1 MLLDNFNARRT
12 VEVTSPVH
20 RLAHQLRATVFINQ
34 LIFLAGISR
43 TPAALV
49 CWGVAFEA
57 RLGLIGPDG
66 GEPGKWRNYLC
77 GVLPKGELRSAL
89 INEFPALQEVLNNP
103 LWAVL
108 HLLEVSSDHGKT
120 LVMQLRLHG
129 KPLHGLQ
136 RPRLQ
141 RRITAAYWQDLGF
154 WLVILAGGL
163 DKYRWAREFVQ
174 ARFIVYLHLI
184 CVQREFAGATKWLY
198 PLLDYHFR
206 EGHLPSM
213 AGWTVSTEKFA
224 NDVRL
229 FRGLPRWLMKR
240 VHIEGELELGYFCAD
255 PEGFEAVRCGYGLYW
270 DADWNRRVL
279 TSKELRY
286 LSPPL
291 QISLKGIPADGKRRR
306 RRASEKR
313 AA

>member
-1 MLLDNFNARRT
+1 MASS
-12 VEVTSPVH
+12 VHSIAH
-20 RLAHQLRATVFINQ
+20 RLKAIVFINQ

-43 TPAALV
+43 SPAALQ
-49 CWGVAFEA
+49 CWGVAFEE
-57 RLGLIGPDG
+57 RLGLIGPGG
-66 GEPGKWRNYLC
+66 GEPGKWRSYLT

-89 INEFPALQEVLNNP
+89 INEFPALEEVLNNP

-154 WLVILAGGL
+154 WLVILAGAV
-163 DKYRWAREFVQ
+163 DKYRWAREFMRE
-174 ARFIVYLHLI
+174 RFFVYFHLI
-184 CVQREFAGATKWLY
+184 CVQPEFTGAQKWLY
-198 PLLDYHFR
+198 QLLDYHFR
-206 EGHLPSM
+206 EGHLPSITWPVSAEAFDIELRGFRVLPRGLMKM
-213 AGWTVSTEKFA
+213 AG
-224 NDVRL
+224 
-229 FRGLPRWLMKR
+229 
-240 VHIEGELELGYFCAD
+240 IQGELQFGFFCAD
-255 PEGFEAVRCGYGLYW
+255 QEGFEVASYGYGVYW

-279 TSKELRY
+279 TAKEKRY

-291 QISLKGIPADGKRRR
+291 QISLEGFTADGKCRRR
-306 RRASEKR
+306 SASEKR

>member
-20 RLAHQLRATVFINQ
+20 RLAHRLKAIVFINQ

-43 TPAALV
+43 TPAALE
-49 CWGVAFEA
+49 CWGVTFEA

-66 GEPGKWRNYLC
+66 GEPGKWRNYLT
-77 GVLPKGELRSAL
+77 GVLPKGKLRTAL
-89 INEFPALQEVLNNP
+89 INEFPVLDEVLDNP

-120 LVMQLRLHG
+120 LVMQLRLHD

-141 RRITAAYWQDLGF
+141 RRITTADWRDLGF
-154 WLVILAGGL
+154 WLVILAGDL
-163 DKYRWAREFVQ
+163 DKYRWAREFVK
-174 ARFIVYLHLI
+174 ARFMVYLHLI
-184 CVQREFAGATKWLY
+184 CVQREFTGAAKWLY

-206 EGHLPSM
+206 EGHLVSM
-213 AGWTVSTEKFA
+213 EWWPVNTEKFE
-224 NDVRL
+224 NYVRL
-229 FRGLPRWLMKR
+229 FRGFPRYLMKQ
-240 VHIEGELELGYFCAD
+240 VQIEGELALGFFWAD
-255 PEGFEAVRCGYGLYW
+255 PEGFAAVSSGYGLYW

-279 TSKELRY
+279 TSKEKRY

-291 QISLKGIPADGKRRR
+291 QISLEGLPADGKRRR

-313 AA
+313 AV

>member
-20 RLAHQLRATVFINQ
+20 RLAHQLRAIVFINQ

-43 TPAALV
+43 TPAALE

-57 RLGLIGPDG
+57 RLGLIGLGG
-66 GEPGKWRNYLC
+66 GEPVKWRSYLR

-89 INEFPALQEVLNNP
+89 INEFPALEEVLNNP

-120 LVMQLRLHG
+120 LVMKLRLHG
-129 KPLHGLQ
+129 NPLHGLQ

-141 RRITAAYWQDLGF
+141 RRITTADWRDLGF
-154 WLVILAGGL
+154 WLVILAGDL

-174 ARFIVYLHLI
+174 ARFMVYLHLI
-184 CVQREFAGATKWLY
+184 CVQREFTDAAKWLY
-198 PLLDYHFR
+198 PLLDYHVG
-206 EGHLPSM
+206 EGHLASP
-213 AGWTVSTEKFA
+213 AGWPVSTEKFA

-229 FRGLPRWLMKR
+229 FHGFPRWLMKR
-240 VHIEGELELGYFCAD
+240 VNIEGELELGFFCAD
-255 PEGFEAVRCGYGLYW
+255 PEGFEAVRFGYGLYW
-270 DADWNRRVL
+270 DADWNRREL
-279 TSKELRY
+279 TAKEKRY

-291 QISLKGIPADGKRRR
+291 QISLEGLPADGKRRR
-306 RRASEKR
+306 RSASEKR
-313 AA
+313 GA